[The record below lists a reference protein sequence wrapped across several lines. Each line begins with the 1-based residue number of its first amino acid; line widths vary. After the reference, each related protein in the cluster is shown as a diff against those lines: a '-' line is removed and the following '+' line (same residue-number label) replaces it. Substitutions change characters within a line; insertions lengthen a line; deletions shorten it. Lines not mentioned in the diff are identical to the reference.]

1 MTINNNLNAMVAS
14 ELQFQD
20 MATNLATVANTV
32 AEPEFQEVT
41 SDLTNLKDNFFR
53 KNLGL
58 TDLRSLTLRIAASAL
73 PLEMSMP
80 T

>member
-1 MTINNNLNAMVAS
+1 MTINNNQNAMVAS

-41 SDLTNLKDNFFR
+41 SDLIDSIVGQIPQIISYSANAQNIELQGEMLN
-53 KNLGL
+53 
-58 TDLRSLTLRIAASAL
+58 TLLNIKA
-73 PLEMSMP
+73 
-80 T
+80 

>member
-41 SDLTNLKDNFFR
+41 SDLIDSIAGQIPQIISYSANTQNIELQGEMLN
-53 KNLGL
+53 
-58 TDLRSLTLRIAASAL
+58 TLLNIKA
-73 PLEMSMP
+73 
-80 T
+80 

>member
-41 SDLTNLKDNFFR
+41 SDLIDSIAGQIPQIISYSVNAQNIELQGEMLN
-53 KNLGL
+53 
-58 TDLRSLTLRIAASAL
+58 TLLNIKA
-73 PLEMSMP
+73 
-80 T
+80 

>member
-41 SDLTNLKDNFFR
+41 SDLIDSIVGQIPQIISYSANAQNIELQGEMLN
-53 KNLGL
+53 
-58 TDLRSLTLRIAASAL
+58 TLLNIKA
-73 PLEMSMP
+73 
-80 T
+80 

>member
-1 MTINNNLNAMVAS
+1 MTINNNFNAMVAS

-41 SDLTNLKDNFFR
+41 SDLIDSIAGQIPQIISYSVNAQNIELQGEMLN
-53 KNLGL
+53 
-58 TDLRSLTLRIAASAL
+58 TLLNIKA
-73 PLEMSMP
+73 
-80 T
+80 

>member
-41 SDLTNLKDNFFR
+41 SDLIDSIAGQIPQIISYNANAQNIELQGEMLN
-53 KNLGL
+53 
-58 TDLRSLTLRIAASAL
+58 TLLNIKA
-73 PLEMSMP
+73 
-80 T
+80 

>member
-41 SDLTNLKDNFFR
+41 SDLIDSITGQIPQIISYSANAQNIELQGEMLN
-53 KNLGL
+53 
-58 TDLRSLTLRIAASAL
+58 TLLNIKA
-73 PLEMSMP
+73 
-80 T
+80 

>member
-41 SDLTNLKDNFFR
+41 SDLIDYIAGQIPQIISYSANAQNIELQGEMLN
-53 KNLGL
+53 
-58 TDLRSLTLRIAASAL
+58 TLLNIKA
-73 PLEMSMP
+73 
-80 T
+80 

>member
-41 SDLTNLKDNFFR
+41 SDLIDSIAGQIPQIISYSAKAQNIELQGEMLN
-53 KNLGL
+53 
-58 TDLRSLTLRIAASAL
+58 TLLNIKA
-73 PLEMSMP
+73 
-80 T
+80 